1 MNESNVGGDPQYL
14 KLLEDMARLHRAKNA
29 GYSGDSQ
36 DRWANFRMS
45 ESFGVSAV
53 LGCLIRMSDKFIR
66 IQNLI
71 KNPNNE
77 QVGEAITDTLMDLAS
92 YALITICLID
102 EPKLT
107 EIYIP
112 KIGDK
117 VIPIDKNN
125 SWGEPS
131 VAWFRHGGEKQG
143 FLYVKPPSEHTPDGY
158 LLLGVGLHDAIGGD
172 YFLPS
177 NVKPYV

>member
-1 MNESNVGGDPQYL
+1 MAGDKNYL
-14 KLLEDMARLHRAKNA
+14 DLLDKMKDLHIKKNA

-53 LGCLIRMSDKFIR
+53 LGCLVRMSDKFIR

-92 YALITICLID
+92 YALITICLINESKLSEVLEVYILPVKLDDTLWYKNINTHLHVIELEKLDGKYYQCVDD
-102 EPKLT
+102 E
-107 EIYIP
+107 Y
-112 KIGDK
+112 
-117 VIPIDKNN
+117 KN
-125 SWGEPS
+125 SL
-131 VAWFRHGGEKQG
+131 VLR
-143 FLYVKPPSEHTPDGY
+143 EHCR
-158 LLLGVGLHDAIGGD
+158 VV
-172 YFLPS
+172 S
-177 NVKPYV
+177 